1 MWFRRAVDEGASW
14 LGISHSGGM
23 LHAAR
28 VAHAPG
34 GKPKLLDLKFEPVA
48 DLGEG
53 LQQLSKAI
61 QLRQT
66 RLCGVLDRAQYRLL
80 SVEVPDIPQPEWRDA
95 MRWRLK
101 DYVDFPMDDAL
112 LDILALPEATQV
124 RQTQQAMAM
133 VVQRVDYNRW
143 ALGADDMGLRWRALE
158 VPETATRVLSSFA
171 EQEGEAHGMLLF
183 GQAYALLVITYKG
196 KLVMTRNIE
205 VALDSIVG
213 DSEARGSALGR
224 ASLEVLRTLDN
235 FDRMHSEV
243 RLSSLSVVS
252 PQEGDEIIEVLTDLI
267 YVPVS
272 KYRLSDWM
280 DLSALGDVGQ
290 RLGESGNLEE
300 FSAIGAALRGVAQ
313 HQDTQLLQLVDDRE
327 KRLHKQPWSASLGL
341 RLTAGVAG
349 GALTAGAVMT
359 AGTVWMD
366 RKTQLLEQE
375 ALATKAKM
383 ALPQAPVEVKQ
394 LSELQNQ
401 EYKQRQLRDVMRSAV
416 EQTHTPYSDYLT
428 ALARQT
434 MPGLWITDLSVGDHG
449 MDVTLVGRMTDPG
462 RLPSYLARL
471 EEEPQFRGRRFAQ
484 VELRAVTNEPGVMS
498 QIIEFTLRG
507 KPAKQAEGGRARVP
521 VELKDSSE
529 DEPS

>member
-28 VAHAPG
+28 ATCAPG
-34 GKPKLLDLKFEPVA
+34 AKPKLLAMKFEPVA
-48 DLGEG
+48 DLSEG
-53 LQQLSKAI
+53 LQQLSKGISLKQA
-61 QLRQT
+61 

-112 LDILALPEATQV
+112 LDILALPDATQV

-158 VPETATRVLSSFA
+158 VPETAVRVLSAFA
-171 EQEGEAHGMLLF
+171 EQEGEAHGMLIF

-243 RLSSLSVVS
+243 RLSGLSVVS
-252 PQEGDEIIEVLTDLI
+252 PQDGDEIIEVLTDLI

-272 KYRLSDWM
+272 KYSLSQWV
-280 DLSALGDVGQ
+280 DLSVLGEVGQ
-290 RLGESGNLEE
+290 RLGQSGNLEE
-300 FSAIGAALRGVAQ
+300 FAAIGAALRGHAQ
-313 HQDTQLLQLVDDRE
+313 QQDAQLLQLIDHRE
-327 KRLHKQPWSASLGL
+327 KRLMKQPWSSSLGL

-349 GALTAGAVMT
+349 GALAAGAVMT
-359 AGTVWMD
+359 AGTVLMN
-366 RKTQLLEQE
+366 RKIKALEQAAME
-375 ALATKAKM
+375 SKANM
-383 ALPQAPVEVKQ
+383 ALPQVPVEVKQ
-394 LSELQNQ
+394 LGDLQNQ
-401 EYKQRQLRDVMRSAV
+401 ENKQRQLRDVMRSAI

-434 MPGLWITDLSVGDHG
+434 MPGLWITDLSVGDRG

-471 EEEPQFRGRRFAQ
+471 EQEPQFRGRKFAQ

-507 KPAKQAEGGRARVP
+507 KPARQAEGTRARVP
-521 VELKDSSE
+521 VELKESSE
-529 DEPS
+529 DESS